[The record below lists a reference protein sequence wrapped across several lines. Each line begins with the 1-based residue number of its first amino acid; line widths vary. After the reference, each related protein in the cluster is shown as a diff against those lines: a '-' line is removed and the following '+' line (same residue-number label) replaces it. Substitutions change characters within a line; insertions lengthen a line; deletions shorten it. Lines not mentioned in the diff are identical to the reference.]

1 MRAII
6 GTVIVVG
13 SVLGGYLPHG
23 SLGILIQPLEVLI
36 IIGATIGAY
45 VIATPGSLIKEGVTK
60 SIKLAKGSHHGKQ
73 DYLELSKYLFR
84 IFNQSKRQ
92 GMMTLEPVLEA
103 GLENPLLA
111 DLEKLK
117 HNSPLVTFV
126 HDYLSMAISGVT
138 DAEQLD
144 SLMEAEIRMRIK
156 HAAEPAKAIGEAAQA
171 LPAFGIVAAV
181 LGIIVTMS
189 YIDAGPVEIAHHMS
203 VALVGTFMGILV
215 AYGFVAPI
223 AHALEHDAKADGEMY
238 TVARTVFVGSFK
250 GYAPQIAC
258 DFGRKMIPD
267 AIRPDANEFEEFLV
281 G

>member
-6 GTVIVVG
+6 GTAIVVG

-36 IIGATIGAY
+36 IVGATIGAY
-45 VIATPGSLIKEGVTK
+45 VIATPGSLIKEGVVK
-60 SIKLAKGSHHGKQ
+60 ALKLAKGSHHGKD
-73 DYLELSKYLFR
+73 DYLELIKYLYR
-84 IFNQSKRQ
+84 MFNKSKKDGMLSIEPLLEQ
-92 GMMTLEPVLEA
+92 GIDNA
-103 GLENPLLA
+103 LLA
-111 DLEKLK
+111 DLNHLK
-117 HNSPLVTFV
+117 HNESLVSFI
-126 HDYLSMAISGVT
+126 HDYFKLTMIGVT
-138 DAEQLD
+138 DANQLGD
-144 SLMEAEIRMRIK
+144 SMDAEIRMRVK
-156 HAAEPAKAIGEAAQA
+156 HNAEPAKAIGEAAQA

-223 AHALEHDAKADGEMY
+223 AHALEHDAKAEGEMY
-238 TVARTVFVGSFK
+238 TVAKAVFVSSFS
-250 GYAPQIAC
+250 GYAPQISAE
-258 DFGRKMIPD
+258 FGRRMIPD
-267 AIRPDANEFEEFLV
+267 AIRPEAKEFEEYIR